1 MRRQTRTPC
10 AKSCSVVAAHGR
22 LFRRVLEILAEP
34 GVTREQGEGF
44 VVMAGSGDAL
54 PAELPLDPEAFAS
67 EMLARHPHCA
77 TEVELF
83 RRSGGA
89 LPEVLLGEADPLAL
103 LFSGGEPSAAD
114 MYRKAPVWRA
124 ANRMLG
130 AAIPRLVDG
139 LPEGRRLRVLEVGAG
154 VGSAT
159 ATVLPELP
167 ADRFDYTYTD
177 ISAGFFAEAE
187 TRFSDSG
194 APIEYR
200 VLDIEKDP
208 VAQGFEPHAYDL
220 VIAANVLHA
229 TRYLGETLAHC
240 RRLLAPSG
248 LLVALENHRGE
259 GWLDLAFGQ
268 LDGWWRFA
276 DAYRVHHALA
286 GPEAWTQALGDAGF
300 EAVEILGPEK
310 EAAAELPDRGVIVAR
325 GPAEVKASP
334 GVWVLAGD
342 GCTTEELARE
352 LAARNQTVVVA
363 ATRPRTGRRRRT
375 GTRRQALPDVPG
387 IVRTSVDAARRE
399 SWRTLVDNLPA
410 DLPLE
415 GVVHLAALDGHGA
428 PATTAELAADARQAG
443 AGALALVQGLADADA
458 TPAKGVWFV
467 TRGAQVLEK
476 ERGGNLAGAA
486 LWGFGKV
493 VAREM
498 PHLQPRMIDLDPAAN
513 APAADLATELMHPD
527 AETHVAYRQGIR
539 RAARLVRCGAA
550 AARLTLP
557 AESGWMLAPD
567 PGGDLDNLRVEPLPP
582 QPLEPGEVRVAV
594 EAVGLNFL
602 DVFRGIGMIDTGRL
616 GEEMC
621 GRVVET
627 GAGVTTVSTGDRV
640 AGFAFGTFGSEAVTP
655 EALVV
660 PAPPGVP
667 VAALATMP
675 TVFVTAALSFQLADL
690 KAGERV
696 LIHAGAGGVGLA
708 AIQLARAA
716 GAEVFATAS
725 AAKAGL
731 PARPGRG
738 ARVRQPAHGLRPGN
752 PRRHGRRGR
761 SRGAQQPDGRGLH
774 RRQPVLPGAGRPV
787 RGAGQAGHPERAGD
801 GGGAARRRLRD
812 PGAGRPQAARP
823 GAAGRRPPDGDG
835 TSGGRRAGAAGPQ
848 PLVADRDGAGDGLH
862 ARGAARGK
870 ERPDDAAPRRGTAAG
885 RPLLPGDRRP
895 GRYRLRP
902 GRLAGGPRRRLH
914 RAERAPRSRPGGR
927 GGDRGAARA
936 RRARAGRARR
946 RHRHRGAGRHAGAH
960 RRHAAARSRA
970 SFTAWAC
977 CRTAP

>member
-1 MRRQTRTPC
+1 MRQELG
-10 AKSCSVVAAHGR
+10 VVAAHGR

-89 LPEVLLGEADPLAL
+89 LPQVLLGEADPLAL

-220 VIAANVLHA
+220 VIAANVLHT
-229 TRYLGETLAHC
+229 TRYLGETLANC

-334 GVWVLAGD
+334 GVWVLAGN
-342 GCTTEELARE
+342 GCATEELARE

-363 ATRPRTGRRRRT
+363 RRRRAAGRAGGAGRSRHRQDVRGRGAARVVAHPGRQPAGRPAPRGRRPSRGAGRPRRAGDDRRAGSGRAAGRAPAPWRWSRAWRT
-375 GTRRQALPDVPG
+375 PTRRPPRACGSSP
-387 IVRTSVDAARRE
+387 
-399 SWRTLVDNLPA
+399 
-410 DLPLE
+410 
-415 GVVHLAALDGHGA
+415 
-428 PATTAELAADARQAG
+428 
-443 AGALALVQGLADADA
+443 
-458 TPAKGVWFV
+458 
-467 TRGAQVLEK
+467 RGAQVLEK

-498 PHLQPRMIDLDPAAN
+498 PHLQPRMIDLDPAASVPAGDLVDRAD
-513 APAADLATELMHPD
+513 APRRRDPRGLPPGHSPRSPPGALRRRGGAAD
-527 AETHVAYRQGIR
+527 
-539 RAARLVRCGAA
+539 
-550 AARLTLP
+550 P
-557 AESGWMLAPD
+557 AG
-567 PGGDLDNLRVEPLPP
+567 R
-582 QPLEPGEVRVAV
+582 
-594 EAVGLNFL
+594 VGL
-602 DVFRGIGMIDTGRL
+602 D
-616 GEEMC
+616 
-621 GRVVET
+621 
-627 GAGVTTVSTGDRV
+627 AG
-640 AGFAFGTFGSEAVTP
+640 
-655 EALVV
+655 
-660 PAPPGVP
+660 
-667 VAALATMP
+667 
-675 TVFVTAALSFQLADL
+675 
-690 KAGERV
+690 
-696 LIHAGAGGVGLA
+696 
-708 AIQLARAA
+708 
-716 GAEVFATAS
+716 
-725 AAKAGL
+725 
-731 PARPGRG
+731 ARPGR
-738 ARVRQPAHGLRPGN
+738 RP
-752 PRRHGRRGR
+752 
-761 SRGAQQPDGRGLH
+761 
-774 RRQPVLPGAGRPV
+774 
-787 RGAGQAGHPERAGD
+787 
-801 GGGAARRRLRD
+801 
-812 PGAGRPQAARP
+812 
-823 GAAGRRPPDGDG
+823 
-835 TSGGRRAGAAGPQ
+835 
-848 PLVADRDGAGDGLH
+848 
-862 ARGAARGK
+862 
-870 ERPDDAAPRRGTAAG
+870 
-885 RPLLPGDRRP
+885 
-895 GRYRLRP
+895 
-902 GRLAGGPRRRLH
+902 
-914 RAERAPRSRPGGR
+914 
-927 GGDRGAARA
+927 
-936 RRARAGRARR
+936 
-946 RHRHRGAGRHAGAH
+946 
-960 RRHAAARSRA
+960 
-970 SFTAWAC
+970 
-977 CRTAP
+977 